1 MLTRIDRRRILGM
14 TSALGISLVLPSAHA
29 CEIVTTDFS
38 IIHPWARATADD
50 ATTAIVCM
58 GFENVTNT
66 DRLIGADTPVASR
79 SQMVAA
85 DGGPFEHF
93 VIHAGQSSALSESG
107 AHLRLVGLKFPLRVG
122 RMYPMDLHFSKAGR
136 VRASLN
142 IDFVRFG

>member
-1 MLTRIDRRRILGM
+1 MLPRIDRRRILGM
-14 TSALGISLVLPSAHA
+14 TSALGLSLTLPAARA
-29 CEIVTTDFS
+29 CEIVTPDFS

-58 GFENVTNT
+58 GFENVTGT
-66 DRLIGADTPVASR
+66 DRLIGADTPVASG

-85 DGGPFEHF
+85 DNGPFEHF
-93 VIHAGQSSALSESG
+93 VIPAGQSSGLSESG

-136 VRASLN
+136 VKASLS
-142 IDFVRFG
+142 IDYARFG

>member
-14 TSALGISLVLPSAHA
+14 TSALGISLVLPTARA

-66 DRLIGADTPVASR
+66 DRLIGADTPVASG
-79 SQMVAA
+79 SEIVAA
-85 DGGPFEHF
+85 DGAPFEHF
-93 VIHAGQSSALSESG
+93 VIQAGQSSALSESG

-136 VRASLN
+136 VKASLH